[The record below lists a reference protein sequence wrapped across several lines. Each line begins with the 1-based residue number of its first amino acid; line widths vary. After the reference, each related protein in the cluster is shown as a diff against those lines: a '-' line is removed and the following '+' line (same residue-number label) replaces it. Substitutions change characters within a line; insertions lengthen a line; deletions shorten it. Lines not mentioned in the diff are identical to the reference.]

1 MKQHPMQAIYSI
13 FFFFIKGAAAI
24 VLLFLV
30 FFFFSTTHTL
40 VQKLWQYTLYSP
52 LANFYAVSISPSID
66 VSRENMQELNNA
78 LVKFFFRTNGP
89 DSLLL
94 HVDTQ
99 ILLYDQGFIC
109 RDELEDKNFAITIN
123 EAYLTKNPIYDTAG
137 NPVLLPEN
145 KEENYLLLPE
155 KYRSHAQE
163 FKDYYEE
170 NNTFLKYYIDD
181 LKTMG
186 VEEAHQQKHD
196 RIPTNIIYISNGQ
209 SYHVPNMEPDGK
221 YKCTLTDP
229 LVSVITNENVSIAQI
244 PAYLTNQDYLVK
256 ADSQNQLSELH
267 QIIRETGLDAFLLN
281 FSPIC
286 QQHLSSMKIDLAFL
300 SVYLVTIL
308 ILQSITYLLTKYII
322 KKAGTKALITTN
334 IIIQVAAVCLFTF
347 LLCSLEF
354 PVTFITIISTIFL
367 LLTDTLLL
375 RTALHKNKPIS
386 LNQETAYRKK

>member
-13 FFFFIKGAAAI
+13 LFFFIKGAATI
-24 VLLFLV
+24 VLLFLM

-40 VQKLWQYTLYSP
+40 VQELWQYKLYSP
-52 LANFYAVSISPSID
+52 LTNFYAVSISPSID
-66 VSRENMQELNNA
+66 VSRENMQELNDA

-89 DSLLL
+89 ESLLL
-94 HVDTQ
+94 NVDTQ
-99 ILLYDQGFIC
+99 ILLYDQGFI
-109 RDELEDKNFAITIN
+109 RHDELEDKNFVITVN
-123 EAYLTKNPIYDTAG
+123 ETYLTKNPIYDTAG

-145 KEENYLLLPE
+145 KEENYLLVPE

-170 NNTFLKYYIDD
+170 NNTFLKYYVDD

-186 VEEAHQQKHD
+186 VEEAHQIKHD

-256 ADSQNQLSELH
+256 ADNQNQLSELH

-286 QQHLSSMKIDLAFL
+286 QQHLSSMKIELASL
-300 SVYLVTIL
+300 SVYLVTLL

-322 KKAGTKALITTN
+322 KKTGTKALITTN
-334 IIIQVAAVCLFTF
+334 IITRITAVCLFTF
-347 LLCSLEF
+347 LLYSLEF
-354 PVTFITIISTIFL
+354 PVTFTTIFSTIFL
-367 LLTDTLLL
+367 LLTDRLLL
-375 RTALHKNKPIS
+375 RTALHK
-386 LNQETAYRKK
+386 TT